1 MNYNARYIRWRA
13 AKRAEKWDDGGYYL
27 KAPTD
32 DLVGKERV
40 VHTHDI
46 PFPCKDGH
54 HTRSKEARKS
64 TKQNI

>member
-13 AKRAEKWDDGGYYL
+13 AKRAEKWDDGAYYL

-40 VHTHDI
+40 VRTHNI
-46 PFPCKDGH
+46 PFPYQDGLYTH
-54 HTRSKEARKS
+54 SKEARKA
-64 TKQNI
+64 TKNI